1 MNTKKQAAKR
11 SGLSLELINAVI
23 DGLNDPSQIADVYSH
38 GAAAGYGAFI
48 YYSNTVPF
56 AEAHRKEISRK
67 IKELAAELDDDAVSF
82 MASFGCLRTWDDPKD
97 PTTRAEL
104 RDAIGFFIYS
114 TGPEDEIHEEN
125 DLSTQVFNAAA
136 WFALEE
142 VARAMME
149 KD

>member
-23 DGLNDPSQIADVYSH
+23 DGLCEPSDLSEVYEH
-38 GAAAGYGAFI
+38 GAAAGYGKFI
-48 YYSNTVPF
+48 YYSDTVTF
-56 AEAHRKEISRK
+56 AEAHREEISRK
-67 IKELAAELDDDAVSF
+67 IKELADDLGESAVSLMCGF
-82 MASFGCLRTWDDPKD
+82 NCLKNYKD
-97 PTTRAEL
+97 NS
-104 RDAIGFFIYS
+104 RDLENAVGFYLYG
-114 TGPEDEIHEEN
+114 TEPEAKIDGSN
-125 DLSTQVFNAAA
+125 DLAVLVFNAAA